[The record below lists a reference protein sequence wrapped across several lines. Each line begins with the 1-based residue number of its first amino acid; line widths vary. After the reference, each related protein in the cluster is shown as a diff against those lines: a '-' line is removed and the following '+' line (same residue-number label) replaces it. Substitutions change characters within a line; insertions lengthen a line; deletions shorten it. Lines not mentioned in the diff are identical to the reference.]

1 MADTPV
7 AVAVAVAATTCLC
20 LAARPSLTTYSC
32 GPTDRFDAR
41 GFSTVNSIHLQRLQ
55 NTHHALCARYYNRL
69 LRGLTVFN
77 FDRPFRQSSE
87 NSCCCAALLGSI
99 SVSDRCCTRVV
110 DGGSH
115 LSSIQHYIHAYYYI
129 VQVRGRGP
137 FHFRVSVL
145 SNQVCG
151 ACSHASWPTGRRGP
165 GLNSFT
171 CKRVS
176 ASATQPKPIQ
186 PMDAPT
192 TIPIPIPHAHMTSPL
207 HCS

>member
-1 MADTPV
+1 VLLFFVPHRC
-7 AVAVAVAATTCLC
+7 CL
-20 LAARPSLTTYSC
+20 LHSC
-32 GPTDRFDAR
+32 G
-41 GFSTVNSIHLQRLQ
+41 GWWI
-55 NTHHALCARYYNRL
+55 
-69 LRGLTVFN
+69 
-77 FDRPFRQSSE
+77 SSVE
-87 NSCCCAALLGSI
+87 
-99 SVSDRCCTRVV
+99 
-110 DGGSH
+110 
-115 LSSIQHYIHAYYYI
+115 HYIHAYYI
-129 VQVRGRGP
+129 VQVRGRVP

-192 TIPIPIPHAHMTSPL
+192 TVPIPIPHAHMTSPL
-207 HCS
+207 HCSYLDPCLPKCQTETVLFHLFHCLVQATETLCVWWSFHASGSGWGSEVVTDILTPRFS

>member
-115 LSSIQHYIHAYYYI
+115 LSRAIPCQCPTKSAALAAMRAGRQEDE
-129 VQVRGRGP
+129 GRGLTP
-137 FHFRVSVL
+137 SRAKGCRPQPPSQSQFSRWMRQPLFRFRS
-145 SNQVCG
+145 
-151 ACSHASWPTGRRGP
+151 PT
-165 GLNSFT
+165 
-171 CKRVS
+171 
-176 ASATQPKPIQ
+176 
-186 PMDAPT
+186 PT
-192 TIPIPIPHAHMTSPL
+192 
-207 HCS
+207 